1 MGQRLWV
8 RARWGVQRRRGGWM
22 NHGPAPAAST
32 AEQKPA
38 VEAAGIFKQ
47 FGSTRALRG
56 VDLTLQPGRCLGLVG
71 RNGAGK
77 STLVSILSGIYPADA
92 GQVRFEGQPA
102 PPLGAL
108 QAWLDRIATVFKHSM
123 VVPDLTV
130 AENVF
135 LGHQP
140 GPGGFVDWRRMR
152 EQAQQIMADW
162 GFRLDVGRPCSS
174 LTVEQRQIVE
184 IARALAAGTRCL
196 LLDEPTAALER
207 AAVERLFA
215 RVRQLVSSGVAVL
228 YISHHLEEVFE
239 ICQDATVIRDGE
251 IVLTAPIK
259 DLSKEDLIAAM
270 VGRARAGAAAA
281 ESAAAT
287 DGTGRT
293 AAGGAADRDASA
305 AMRTA
310 NAPGPLA
317 AAAAGPAGAGATAPC
332 LVLEHVSATSST
344 GSVRDISL
352 EVRPGERVGVTGLL
366 SAGVSTLAR
375 VVAGVAPYEAGT
387 VLVDGKP
394 LTSGRRDL
402 AMRAGVGYIPEDRQ
416 AERFVA
422 LLGVAENGT
431 MSIVDWLARRL
442 GWLRPRARSAAMAPL
457 ARTLSIVSAG
467 LNQPV
472 GELSGGNQQ
481 KVTVARS
488 IARKPRLIVAIAPT
502 RGVDVAS
509 KALLLAE
516 LAAVTEQSGAG
527 LLLASDELSDLDIC
541 DRVVVLVRGERFT
554 EFATPPFDREAL
566 IAATEGLATGGSAQ
580 QRRDHTDSDEQGP
593 TA

>member
-1 MGQRLWV
+1 
-8 RARWGVQRRRGGWM
+8 M

-32 AEQKPA
+32 ADEKPA

-47 FGSTRALRG
+47 FGSTQALRG
-56 VDLTLQPGRCLGLVG
+56 VDLTLKPGRCLGLVG

-108 QAWLDRIATVFKHSM
+108 HAWRSRIATVFQHSM

-140 GPGGFVDWRRMR
+140 GPGGLVDWRRMR

-207 AAVERLFA
+207 AGVERLFA

-259 DLSKEDLIAAM
+259 NLSKEDLIAAM
-270 VGRARAGAAAA
+270 VGRAQAGAAA

-293 AAGGAADRDASA
+293 AAGGAADRDAAA

-317 AAAAGPAGAGATAPC
+317 AAAAGPAGAEGTAPC

-394 LTSGRRDL
+394 LTSGRRDR
-402 AMRAGVGYIPEDRQ
+402 AMRAGVGYVPEDRQ
-416 AERFVA
+416 AEGFVA

-516 LAAVTEQSGAG
+516 LATVTEQSRAG

-541 DRVVVLVRGERFT
+541 DRIVVLVRGERFT
-554 EFATPPFDREAL
+554 EFGAPPFDREAL

-580 QRRDHTDSDEQGP
+580 QRQTGSYEEGP
-593 TA
+593 PS

>member
-1 MGQRLWV
+1 
-8 RARWGVQRRRGGWM
+8 
-22 NHGPAPAAST
+22 
-32 AEQKPA
+32 
-38 VEAAGIFKQ
+38 
-47 FGSTRALRG
+47 
-56 VDLTLQPGRCLGLVG
+56 
-71 RNGAGK
+71 
-77 STLVSILSGIYPADA
+77 
-92 GQVRFEGQPA
+92 
-102 PPLGAL
+102 
-108 QAWLDRIATVFKHSM
+108 
-123 VVPDLTV
+123 
-130 AENVF
+130 
-135 LGHQP
+135 
-140 GPGGFVDWRRMR
+140 MR
-152 EQAQQIMADW
+152 EQAQRIMADW

-259 DLSKEDLIAAM
+259 DLTKEQLVSAM
-270 VGRARAGAAAA
+270 VGRAPP
-281 ESAAAT
+281 
-287 DGTGRT
+287 
-293 AAGGAADRDASA
+293 GGAMTGDA
-305 AMRTA
+305 REETA
-310 NAPGPLA
+310 VATARGG
-317 AAAAGPAGAGATAPC
+317 GPAGTGAETGAGTGAGTPC
-332 LVLEHVSATSST
+332 LVLDHVSATAPA

-352 EVRPGERVGVTGLL
+352 EVHPGERVGVTGLL

-375 VVAGVAPYEAGT
+375 VVAGVTPYEAGT

-402 AMRAGVGYIPEDRQ
+402 AMRAGVGYVPEDRQ
-416 AERFVA
+416 AEGFVA

-541 DRVVVLVRGERFT
+541 DRIVVLVRGERFT
-554 EFATPPFDREAL
+554 EFGAPPFDREAL
-566 IAATEGLATGGSAQ
+566 IAATEGLAGNDSTQ
-580 QRRDHTDSDEQGP
+580 QQQTETDGQGP
-593 TA
+593 PA